1 MGGLT
6 ALQVKNAK
14 PGRHADG
21 RGLYLFVRDSGSRS
35 WVLRTQADGKRR
47 DIGLGS
53 VRELSLAQARAR
65 ASEVKAQ
72 ILSGEYFRQ
81 RPELVP
87 APAPT
92 FAEAARQCHE
102 AIKGGWRNKHHQA
115 SWLASLERH
124 IFPAFGSTPVN
135 EITSLMVRD
144 ALAPIWLGIPETARR
159 IFQRIRTVLDFAH
172 IKGWCDQEVILRSV
186 TRGLPRQPP
195 CDNHFPAMPY
205 AQIPAL
211 FSELRNLPQTA
222 GRDALAFTVL
232 TAARSGET
240 RNALWTEFD
249 LEARVWTVPASRMK
263 MGKEHNVPLTA
274 QAIEIL
280 LRRLPMRD
288 HEGGFVFSSFGKRPI
303 SDMTMSKTLRDMG
316 YPEFTVHGF
325 RSTFTDWAAECTDY
339 RKEVVDKALAHKLQ
353 DRIEA
358 AYRRTDFFE
367 RRRKLMEDWS
377 SYCQPAEKADDAGE
391 AQLQFLMDGF

>member
-1 MGGLT
+1 MSGLT

-21 RGLYLFVRDSGSRS
+21 RGLYLFVRESGSRS
-35 WVLRTQADGKRR
+35 WVLRTQADGRRR
-47 DIGLGS
+47 DVGLGS
-53 VRELSLAQARAR
+53 VRELSLAQARAK
-65 ASEVKAQ
+65 ASKVKAQ
-72 ILSGEYFRQ
+72 ILSGEYFCHK
-81 RPELVP
+81 PELAVP
-87 APAPT
+87 LAPT
-92 FAEAARQCHE
+92 FAEASRECHE
-102 AIKGGWRNKHHQA
+102 AIKSGWRNKHHQA

-124 IFPAFGSTPVN
+124 VFPAFGSVRVN

-144 ALAPIWLGIPETARR
+144 ALAPIWLDIPETARR

-172 IKGWCDQEVILRSV
+172 IKGWCQQEVILRSV

-195 CDNHFPAMPY
+195 SDNHYAAMPY
-205 AQIPAL
+205 AQVPAL
-211 FSELRNLPQTA
+211 FLELQTLTNTA
-222 GRDALAFTVL
+222 GRDALAFTIL
-232 TAARSGET
+232 TAARSGEA
-240 RNALWTEFD
+240 RNAIWTEID
-249 LEARVWTVPASRMK
+249 LTARVWTIPASRMK

-288 HEGGFVFSSFGKRPI
+288 RDDAYVFSTFGKRPI

-316 YPEFTVHGF
+316 HPKFTVHGF
-325 RSTFTDWAAECTDY
+325 RSSFTDWAAECTDF

-367 RRRKLMEDWS
+367 KRRTLMEQWS
-377 SYCQPAEKADDAGE
+377 LYCQTDKNSGDLEDN
-391 AQLQFLMDGF
+391 QLRLDLDG

>member
-53 VRELSLAQARAR
+53 ARELSLAHARAK

-81 RPELVP
+81 KPELIP
-87 APAPT
+87 AAAPT
-92 FAEAARQCHE
+92 FAEAALQCHE

-124 IFPAFGSTPVN
+124 VFPAFGSIPVN

-172 IKGWCDQEVILRSV
+172 IQGWCDQEAILRSV

-195 CDNHFPAMPY
+195 SDNHFPAMPY

-211 FSELRNLPQTA
+211 FSKLRTLPQTA

-240 RNALWTEFD
+240 RNSIWTEFD
-249 LEARVWTVPASRMK
+249 LEARV
-263 MGKEHNVPLTA
+263 
-274 QAIEIL
+274 
-280 LRRLPMRD
+280 
-288 HEGGFVFSSFGKRPI
+288 
-303 SDMTMSKTLRDMG
+303 
-316 YPEFTVHGF
+316 
-325 RSTFTDWAAECTDY
+325 
-339 RKEVVDKALAHKLQ
+339 
-353 DRIEA
+353 
-358 AYRRTDFFE
+358 
-367 RRRKLMEDWS
+367 
-377 SYCQPAEKADDAGE
+377 
-391 AQLQFLMDGF
+391 

>member
-1 MGGLT
+1 
-6 ALQVKNAK
+6 
-14 PGRHADG
+14 
-21 RGLYLFVRDSGSRS
+21 
-35 WVLRTQADGKRR
+35 
-47 DIGLGS
+47 
-53 VRELSLAQARAR
+53 
-65 ASEVKAQ
+65 
-72 ILSGEYFRQ
+72 
-81 RPELVP
+81 
-87 APAPT
+87 
-92 FAEAARQCHE
+92 
-102 AIKGGWRNKHHQA
+102 
-115 SWLASLERH
+115 
-124 IFPAFGSTPVN
+124 
-135 EITSLMVRD
+135 MVRD

-186 TRGLPRQPP
+186 TRGLPRQPS

-211 FSELRNLPQTA
+211 FSKLRTLPQTA

-240 RNALWTEFD
+240 RNAIWTEFD
-249 LEARVWTVPASRMK
+249 LEARMWTAPASRMK
-263 MGKEHNVPLTA
+263 MGKEHKVPLTD

-280 LRRLPMRD
+280 LRRLPLRD

-325 RSTFTDWAAECTDY
+325 RSNFTDWAAECTDY

-358 AYRRTDFFE
+358 ASRRTDFF
-367 RRRKLMEDWS
+367 
-377 SYCQPAEKADDAGE
+377 
-391 AQLQFLMDGF
+391 